1 MSTGAVLGLT
11 GAGIVAISA
20 VYYAVDV
27 LRGSTRPQRTSW
39 GVWAL
44 VGILGVASS
53 DAGGAGPGMY
63 AAAVDA
69 VACAATFL
77 LSLIPRYGKPGGR
90 RLDPYL
96 GLAAVA
102 GVVLWQFGPLS
113 DTGAAMCA
121 VTCDTVALWPTL
133 RAARHRPD
141 LESRLS
147 WSTDVLGN
155 GLCLAAV
162 GTASVAALVYP
173 IFLVVAAAA
182 MTTVLLTAPAP
193 EPPGELADPVVDLAP
208 ARVFSSRA
216 VRVHPGEHE
225 LRDACPTRS
234 VGPTL
239 SATGAPSQLR
249 NTCSW
254 ANSIDLNARPGDRG

>member
-1 MSTGAVLGLT
+1 MSTGAVLGLA
-11 GAGIVAISA
+11 GAAIVAVSA

-27 LRGSTRPQRTSW
+27 VRGGTRPQRTSW

-69 VACAATFL
+69 VACAATFG

-96 GLAAVA
+96 GLGAIA
-102 GVVLWQFGPLS
+102 GVALWQFGPLT
-113 DTGAAMCA
+113 DAGAAICA

-133 RAARHRPD
+133 RDARHRPD

-147 WSTDVLGN
+147 WSTDVVGN

-173 IFLVVAAAA
+173 IFLVAAAAA
-182 MTTVLLTAPAP
+182 MTAVLLTAPAP
-193 EPPGELADPVVDLAP
+193 EPVSRLRPRRPDRSEDSSHTNVHTRLVANGNRCRTVDI
-208 ARVFSSRA
+208 
-216 VRVHPGEHE
+216 
-225 LRDACPTRS
+225 RS
-234 VGPTL
+234 
-239 SATGAPSQLR
+239 
-249 NTCSW
+249 
-254 ANSIDLNARPGDRG
+254 ARPSSW